1 MATLSH
7 PGPGRAHTFPPMP
20 PERVWSRKDIDRYL
34 GPGER
39 VIYLTRRHPVVLL
52 FPAALWFMALI
63 LGFGAGL
70 SYRPDGRAEL
80 SYLGAAIILSGSVF
94 LVCKICQWWQ
104 TRYVLTSDRILVV
117 QGTLSRRVNGLL
129 LRSVL
134 DTTYDRTLA
143 GRLFG
148 YGDLELNLCG
158 QLGSRRLTWVPRADT
173 IYILILSLTSVR
185 GVTHSSSPAMRLGE
199 DAGLPLQLCAYAAWC
214 LLPQPAVCV
223 AGIQGIKRTN

>member
-52 FPAALWFMALI
+52 FPAAVWFMGLI
-63 LGFGAGL
+63 VGFGTGL

-80 SYLGAAIILSGSVF
+80 SYLGAAIILSGSV
-94 LVCKICQWWQ
+94 LLAWRIWQWWR
-104 TRYVLTSDRILVV
+104 TRYVLTNNRILITE
-117 QGTLSRRVNGLL
+117 GILSRRINGLL

-134 DTTYDRTLA
+134 DTTYHRSLA

-148 YGDLELNLCG
+148 YGDLELSLCG
-158 QLGSRRLTWVPRADT
+158 QLGSRRLTSVPRPDT

-185 GVTHSSSPAMRLGE
+185 DVEHSISSALRLGE
-199 DAGLPLQLCAYAAWC
+199 DAGLLLQPCPYLTWC
-214 LLPQPAVCV
+214 LLRGHLAYYRDDGSWVSS
-223 AGIQGIKRTN
+223 